1 MPRALYRTLATNN
14 QGTMSLTIRER
25 GTTVFQS
32 IQGNPNPAIQ
42 AIASATG
49 IPKSSVH
56 RHQQAIQRRAQY
68 PESEW
73 WETEAG
79 SAWLKRLVVGSLFF
93 FGIKHG
99 IGVGEVSQF
108 LKALRLDLHVG
119 CSPSAL
125 AGLKHQLKDTIEAYG
140 TAQAEHCQ
148 PKAGQGICVGG
159 DEVFFGLPVLVLAEL
174 ASGYLFTEV
183 QCEDRRY
190 ETWKEQIQS
199 WWSQAGWECH
209 FMVSDRAKALIKLA
223 TEGLGCVSVA
233 DWFHALRSL
242 GQPIGR
248 ALGRQQARVAQQR
261 KTLTAQR
268 EATPRET
275 KRVELDPALAEL
287 STQADTLGQD
297 HQRYHQAMATMTFSL
312 HPFHLDTQAPQTVS
326 DITPRLQS
334 ALTPLRDLG
343 ATYGGQKAAQ
353 AIQSFEQHLPD
364 LVRGLQAWW
373 HWALQSLAAQTPSI
387 DVQNWVLGVL
397 LPWVYWQQ
405 QTDKTHHPDFK
416 ARYQQAANEAAQQLV
431 LHPLTQS
438 MAADER
444 QSWIDWA
451 RWMANNYQR
460 TSSAVEGRNGYLT
473 RLHHAGRGF
482 SPQTL
487 KILTIIHNFHLQR
500 PDGTTAAQRLFGH
513 NFPNLFE
520 WVVDQMGDL
529 PRARRSLKAQRPNP
543 FHLEG
548 FPA

>member
-1 MPRALYRTLATNN
+1 MK
-14 QGTMSLTIRER
+14 STIRER
-25 GTTVFQS
+25 GIKVFQ
-32 IQGNPNPAIQ
+32 AIQ
-42 AIASATG
+42 AHPRPGIQTTASVTG

-68 PESEW
+68 PESAW

-93 FGIKHG
+93 FGLKHG
-99 IGVGEVSQF
+99 IGVAEISQF
-108 LKALRLDLHVG
+108 LKALRLECHVG

-125 AGLKHQLKDTIEAYG
+125 ARLQQQLKATIEAYEV
-140 TAQAEHCQ
+140 AQAEHCQ
-148 PKAGQGICVGG
+148 PEGGQGICVGG

-183 QCEDRRY
+183 QCEDRSY
-190 ETWKEQIQS
+190 ETWKEQIQH
-199 WWSQAGWECH
+199 WWSQSGWECH

-242 GQPIGR
+242 GHPIGG
-248 ALGRQQARVAQQR
+248 ALGRQQAHVAQQI
-261 KTLTAQR
+261 KTVTAQR
-268 EATPRET
+268 EATTRET
-275 KRVELDPALAEL
+275 KRVELDQTLVEL
-287 STQADTLGQD
+287 STQSNRLEQD
-297 HQRYHQAMATMTFSL
+297 HQRYHQAMTTMTLSL
-312 HPFHLDTQAPQTVS
+312 HPFQLDTQAPQTVS
-326 DITPRLQS
+326 DIIPRLQS

-343 ATYGGQKAAQ
+343 STYGGQKAAQ
-353 AIQSFEQHLPD
+353 AIHGFEQQLPD
-364 LVRGLQAWW
+364 IARGLQAWW

-405 QTDKTHHPDFK
+405 QTDKTQPPELK
-416 ARYQQAANEAAQQLV
+416 ARYQQAVNQAAHRL
-431 LHPLTQS
+431 LSHPLTQS

-473 RLHHAGRGF
+473 RLHHSGRGF

-487 KILTIIHNFHLQR
+487 KVLTILHNFHLQR
-500 PDGTTAAQRLFGH
+500 PDGTTAAQRLFGYE
-513 NFPNLFE
+513 FPDLFE
-520 WVVDQMGDL
+520 WVVGHIGDL
-529 PRARRSLKAQRPNP
+529 PLARRSLKAQRPNP